1 MPICKGILI
10 IKFGDPE
17 ASQLELLEDP
27 ALSTS
32 IQAELPEDVEG
43 GHEELF
49 HYDAAFIVVGE
60 RGANEDI
67 LEKLEE
73 VAATLP
79 VILIL
84 PESDQ
89 DFANSALR
97 TGAQDCL
104 VSAELDS
111 DILMRSLHHAIARNR
126 NRMGLK
132 LAESEQR
139 LQAFRESQA
148 FYHSLVETL
157 RAVSNYV
164 QLLERHYGDLLDGEG
179 KRFIGFA
186 VDGAKRMRQL
196 INDLLAF
203 SRIGTRG
210 KKLAPI
216 DSGAALSRALKS
228 LALVIEE
235 DRSGGDD

>member
-32 IQAELPEDVEG
+32 IHAGLPEDVEG
-43 GHEELF
+43 GHEEFF

-89 DFANSALR
+89 DFENSALR

-111 DILMRSLHHAIARNR
+111 HTLMRFFVSDNGIGMEKSHLEKVFEVFQWLH
-126 NRMGLK
+126 
-132 LAESEQR
+132 
-139 LQAFRESQA
+139 
-148 FYHSLVETL
+148 
-157 RAVSNYV
+157 
-164 QLLERHYGDLLDGEG
+164 
-179 KRFIGFA
+179 
-186 VDGAKRMRQL
+186 
-196 INDLLAF
+196 
-203 SRIGTRG
+203 TRG
-210 KKLAPI
+210 KYN
-216 DSGAALSRALKS
+216 GT
-228 LALVIEE
+228 
-235 DRSGGDD
+235 G